1 MKPKLRA
8 VQPTL
13 IEHQGSP
20 YIVLSD
26 PLRLS
31 EETIAIPHP
40 LAPLLELC
48 DGTRDVP
55 TLQTAFEL
63 RTGIRLEE
71 ETVQGIIAQLD
82 KSLLLHSDRFI
93 QARDVVISQFQ
104 SAPARPPALAGAG
117 YPANP
122 DELRDMLSEYLGS
135 ISDDLNK
142 GSGSDHIKGVISPHI
157 DFQRGGEVYAQ
168 VWSKATTAID
178 DVELAIIFGTNHFGG
193 DRLFTLTRQNYSTPW
208 GILPTATDIVDKLA
222 EALGETS
229 AFEDEL
235 HHRNEHSIELA
246 LIWLHYF
253 LGDRKCEL
261 VPILCG
267 SFEHFINSDEAPSH
281 HEEISAVVDCLQ
293 KVVGSRRTLV
303 VAAADLAHMGPA
315 FGDPR
320 PIETAERV
328 GVSTAD
334 DELIKSMC
342 SADAEGF
349 FSQVKNETDRRR
361 ICGLAPIYMT
371 LRILNDSQGEA
382 AGYMQCPAD
391 QINGSLVSICGVGL
405 R

>member
-13 IEHQGSP
+13 IDHQGSP

-31 EETIAIPHP
+31 EKTIAIPHP

-71 ETVQGIIAQLD
+71 ETVQGIVTQLD
-82 KSLLLHSDRFI
+82 KSLLLHSDLFI

-104 SAPARPPALAGAG
+104 SAPARPPALAGAS
-117 YPANP
+117 YPADP
-122 DELRDMLSEYLGS
+122 DELRYMLSEYLGN
-135 ISDDLNK
+135 IPDDSNTKSSSSL
-142 GSGSDHIKGVISPHI
+142 IKGVISPHI

-168 VWSKATTAID
+168 VWSKATRAIED
-178 DVELAIIFGTNHFGG
+178 IDLAIIFGTNHFGG

-208 GILPTATDIVDKLA
+208 GILPTATDIVDKLSD
-222 EALGETS
+222 ALGETS

-267 SFEHFINSDEAPSH
+267 SFEHFINSGEEPRH
-281 HEEISAVVDCLQ
+281 HKDISAVVDCLQ
-293 KVVGSRRTLV
+293 KVVGSHRALV
-303 VAAADLAHMGPA
+303 VAAADLAHMGPV
-315 FGDPR
+315 FGDYN
-320 PIETAERV
+320 PIDTTERAKINA
-328 GVSTAD
+328 AD
-334 DELIKSMC
+334 EGLLKSMC

-349 FSQVKNETDRRR
+349 FNQIKNEKDRRR

-371 LRILNDSQGEA
+371 LRTLEYSQGET
-382 AGYMQCPAD
+382 AGYIQCPAD